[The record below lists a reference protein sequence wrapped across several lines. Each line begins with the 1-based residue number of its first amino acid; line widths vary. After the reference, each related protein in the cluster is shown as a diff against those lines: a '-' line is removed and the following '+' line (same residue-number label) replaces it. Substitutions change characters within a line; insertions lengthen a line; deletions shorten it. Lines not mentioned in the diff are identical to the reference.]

1 MYDISFHVVEA
12 SGVLLI
18 IVRGYHWL
26 KVDWL
31 LVSVLI
37 TMVARRLSHTTSQGS
52 RKCPRWNRLLF
63 HFPYSLFMALIHMRI
78 VVCILKMAARAI
90 IIERPIA
97 WIIPGFRIS
106 GRKRNMRG
114 FEGKW
119 IYFNSKKRF
128 SYLTF
133 FVMICRRFHS
143 YKIDLRLQ
151 SSRSY
156 SILCELQ
163 KSSSIKFRIHARDTF
178 LAV

>member
-1 MYDISFHVVEA
+1 MYDISFHIVEA

-90 IIERPIA
+90 ISRGQLPGLYLDF
-97 WIIPGFRIS
+97 GFRVENETCGVLKASEFIS
-106 GRKRNMRG
+106 TARKD
-114 FEGKW
+114 FLTLL
-119 IYFNSKKRF
+119 F
-128 SYLTF
+128 S
-133 FVMICRRFHS
+133 
-143 YKIDLRLQ
+143 
-151 SSRSY
+151 
-156 SILCELQ
+156 
-163 KSSSIKFRIHARDTF
+163 
-178 LAV
+178 